1 MSANTTPYF
10 DTDVVEYY
18 LDILNMPKLDKSPD
32 DKYYT
37 IESKYEFRPDLLAND
52 LYGDSGFWYVF
63 ILRNMDIIED
73 PIYDFTTGKEIRLP
87 NTQAIRG
94 L

>member
-1 MSANTTPYF
+1 MSSNTTPYYLTEVN
-10 DTDVVEYY
+10 DYY
-18 LDILNMPKLDKSPD
+18 LDILNLPELEKSPD

-37 IESKYEFRPDLLAND
+37 IESKYEFRPDLLAHE
-52 LYGDSGFWYVF
+52 LYGDSGYWYVF
-63 ILRNMDIIED
+63 ILRNMDKLED

-87 NTQAIRG
+87 NPRALRG